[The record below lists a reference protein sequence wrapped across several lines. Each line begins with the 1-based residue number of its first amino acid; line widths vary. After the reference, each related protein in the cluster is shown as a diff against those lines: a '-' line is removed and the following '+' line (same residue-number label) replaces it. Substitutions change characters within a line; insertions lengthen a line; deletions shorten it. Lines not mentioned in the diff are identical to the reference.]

1 MQNPAVKSPQS
12 GALSPTLS
20 IVICAMFTVLVYG
33 FTMIHIN
40 PFGLP
45 GGLVH
50 LGNVPAFVAAILF
63 GKKIGAIS
71 TAAGMTLMNLLSP
84 YVIWAPFTFVIGLA
98 MGFTVASVAHERRLR
113 FPLYVLAMVLAAIIR
128 VVGYFFAEVILFGN
142 WFAPMAA
149 IPANL
154 IQVFVGAVIVLI
166 IIEPLRIAADRTF
179 LRSRTGGQGDV

>member
-1 MQNPAVKSPQS
+1 MQKAVAKSPQ
-12 GALSPTLS
+12 AKLSPTAS

-71 TAAGMTLMNLLSP
+71 AAAGMTLMNLLSP

-98 MGFTVASVAHERRLR
+98 MGFTVGAVAHGRRLR
-113 FPLYVLAMVLAAIIR
+113 FPLYILAMVLAAIIR
-128 VVGYFFAEVILFGN
+128 VVGYFFAEVVLFGN
-142 WFAPMAA
+142 WVAPMAA

-166 IIEPLRIAADRTF
+166 IIEPLRLAADKTL
-179 LRSRTGGQGDV
+179 LRSHTGGQENG